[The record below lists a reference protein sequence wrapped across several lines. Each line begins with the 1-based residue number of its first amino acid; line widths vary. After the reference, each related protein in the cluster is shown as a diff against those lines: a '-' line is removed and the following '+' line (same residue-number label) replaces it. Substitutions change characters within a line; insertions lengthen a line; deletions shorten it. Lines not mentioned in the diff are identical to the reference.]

1 MGSRVSL
8 PERKII
14 LLGKT
19 GDGKSSAGNTILGE
33 NVFTTKN
40 CNMAS
45 YGRVEYQK
53 REGKVNGRKIT
64 VIDTTGACDTD
75 LNDEEIKSEILKA
88 LINCAPT
95 IDAFVVVLQVGRYTE
110 RENAVVQKILKPFK
124 EEHFLKHT
132 VTLFTFGEQLED
144 QTIEEFV
151 KTSSHLQ
158 QLVDKCGGRC
168 HVIDNKHWNKCKWGN
183 KSNKVQVKNLL
194 NTIDEMVEENGRFTS
209 EVLQEEEKDIQ
220 EEEKDIQEEEKD
232 IQEEEK
238 DIQEE
243 EKHIQEEE
251 KDIQEEEKN
260 ITEENVSPEE
270 QRENPKAIVHC
281 NYLNQ
286 FAGAAAGAV
295 LCALIA
301 SSVVVAPVLYILK
314 SYFTL
319 KTAFA
324 EAGVGSTVVAE
335 GAGVGAGTLAASV
348 LGVAA
353 FVGAVGGGIFGWNAT
368 EEAEFMGDA
377 ITKVASE
384 IWKHRNILVTHTQN
398 LCSAFNPSK
407 VHTHSSEHTHPKQ

>member
-194 NTIDEMVEENGRFTS
+194 NTIDEM
-209 EVLQEEEKDIQ
+209 EEKDIQ

-238 DIQEE
+238 TF
-243 EKHIQEEE
+243 KRRRNTFKRRR

-270 QRENPKAIVHC
+270 QRENPKVYQAK
-281 NYLNQ
+281 Q
-286 FAGAAAGAV
+286 
-295 LCALIA
+295 
-301 SSVVVAPVLYILK
+301 LK
-314 SYFTL
+314 SLDEDRRTL
-319 KTAFA
+319 KCLKT
-324 EAGVGSTVVAE
+324 S
-335 GAGVGAGTLAASV
+335 
-348 LGVAA
+348 
-353 FVGAVGGGIFGWNAT
+353 
-368 EEAEFMGDA
+368 DA
-377 ITKVASE
+377 PRIWPSE
-384 IWKHRNILVTHTQN
+384 R
-398 LCSAFNPSK
+398 
-407 VHTHSSEHTHPKQ
+407 